1 MTAGDS
7 VPVEHRV
14 TVERSARVYTLG
26 NTRAA
31 EAWVVLHG
39 YGQLAARFI
48 GKFAGIAVHERV
60 IVAPEALNRFYFELP
75 RIGGPPAAERRV
87 GAAWMTRED
96 REAEIADYVAYL
108 DRMLPSVAPE
118 ARAVTVLGFSQGVAT
133 ALRWVALGSTP
144 VQRLILWAGASPPD
158 LDLHRLA
165 ERLAGVRVHVVMGE
179 RDPIGV
185 GGELEKQ
192 LDALE
197 QVGIQSEITQ
207 FEGGHTLDAAV
218 LARLA
223 SA

>member
-7 VPVEHRV
+7 APVEHRV

-26 NTRAA
+26 STQAA
-31 EAWVVLHG
+31 DAWVVLHG

-48 GKFAGIAVHERV
+48 AKFAGIAGPERV
-60 IVAPEALNRFYFELP
+60 VVAPEALSRFYFELP
-75 RIGGPPAAERRV
+75 RVGGPPAAERRV

-118 ARAVTVLGFSQGVAT
+118 ARTVTVLGFSQGVAT
-133 ALRWVALGSTP
+133 ALRWVTLGSTP
-144 VQRLILWAGASPPD
+144 VQRLILWAGPSPPD
-158 LDLHRLA
+158 LDLQ
-165 ERLAGVRVHVVMGE
+165 RLAGRLAGARVHVVMGE

-218 LARLA
+218 LAQLA

>member
-1 MTAGDS
+1 VTAGDS

-26 NTRAA
+26 NTQAA
-31 EAWVVLHG
+31 DAWVVLHG

-48 GKFAGIAVHERV
+48 GHFAKIAGPERV
-60 IVAPEALNRFYFELP
+60 VVAPEALNRFYFELP
-75 RIGGPPAAERRV
+75 RVGGPPAAERRV

-118 ARAVTVLGFSQGVAT
+118 ARTVTVLGFSQGVAT
-133 ALRWVALGSTP
+133 ALRWVALGSTS
-144 VQRLILWAGASPPD
+144 VQRLILWAGPSPPD
-158 LDLHRLA
+158 LDLQRLGD
-165 ERLAGVRVHVVMGE
+165 RLAGARVHVVVGE

-185 GGELEKQ
+185 AGELEKQ

-197 QVGIQSEITQ
+197 QVGIQTEITQ

-218 LARLA
+218 LAQLA

>member
-7 VPVEHRV
+7 IPLAHRV

-26 NTRAA
+26 NVQAP

-48 GKFAGIAVHERV
+48 RNFADIAGPQRV

-75 RIGGPPAAERRV
+75 RVGGPPAAERRV

-108 DRMLPSVAPE
+108 DRALSTIAPK
-118 ARAVTVLGFSQGVAT
+118 VQTVSVLGFSQGVAT
-133 ALRWVALGSTP
+133 ACRWVALGSTP
-144 VQRLILWAGASPPD
+144 VQRLILWAGPIPPD
-158 LDLHRLA
+158 LDLPLLA
-165 ERLAGVRVHVVMGE
+165 NRLAGLRVDFVMGE

-185 GGELEKQ
+185 GGELEQ
-192 LDALE
+192 QFDALE
-197 QVGIQSEITQ
+197 QSGIQIDVTQ

-218 LARLA
+218 VRQLA